1 MSLYSFG
8 PSVLYLLCL
17 DGCPPRG
24 RWFAWWK
31 TLVYRRTQLNCG
43 TNETDGVLPGMLCNI
58 WPDLHRQWQGLCCF
72 PTGGDPY
79 HTIKPVR
86 CQLKAADICAIMGS
100 ILVHL
105 SLSWRQGNFGSYAAA
120 NMWRRLLL
128 YPDDQ
133 FPLALLE
140 AILQQFK
147 RKPGLIL
154 INVHR
159 QAVGLCGCCHFGHE
173 IWAWEQFKRFK
184 KPKLHTWPH
193 KSGTVRCSPEK
204 ASSSNIAII

>member
-1 MSLYSFG
+1 MSLYSFHG
-8 PSVLYLLCL
+8 FCFAVDLLSCICSAWMVAL
-17 DGCPPRG
+17 HRADGLRDEASLG
-24 RWFAWWK
+24 K

-43 TNETDGVLPGMLCNI
+43 TNETGGVLPGMLCRI

-72 PTGGDPY
+72 PTGRDPY

-86 CQLKAADICAIMGS
+86 CQLKAADICTIMGS

-105 SLSWRQGNFGSYAAA
+105 SLSWQQGTFGLYAAA

-128 YPDDQ
+128 FTDDQ
-133 FPLALLE
+133 FPLAVLE

-147 RKPGLIL
+147 RKTGLIL

-159 QAVGLCGCCHFGHE
+159 QAVGLCGCCQFGHE
-173 IWAWEQFKRFK
+173 MWAWEQFR
-184 KPKLHTWPH
+184 
-193 KSGTVRCSPEK
+193 G
-204 ASSSNIAII
+204 